1 MTRTR
6 DEESSNTVKIAR
18 TMVTNLT
25 GEVIGWFCSVA
36 CFTDEVF
43 ARVDVEM
50 ESLEDMKREVD

>member
-1 MTRTR
+1 
-6 DEESSNTVKIAR
+6 
-18 TMVTNLT
+18 MVTNLT